1 MDVNVAIDQW
11 GQQILQMAR
20 SQSEVDIPRSIETA
34 RLIPRG
40 SSAYRDAQLQIR
52 TWRQFL
58 IPRTSPTT
66 LPTSS
71 LESLPTPSPEIQSS
85 PSSTG
90 NGL

>member
-1 MDVNVAIDQW
+1 
-11 GQQILQMAR
+11 
-20 SQSEVDIPRSIETA
+20 

-40 SSAYRDAQLQIR
+40 SSAYSDAQLQIR

-71 LESLPTPSPEIQSS
+71 LESLPTPSPEAEPS